1 VNQAGR
7 IFAGHAMPTP
17 DPSRMAPSPV
27 RGGLAPWQERRAKEL
42 MSTHLG
48 REISLAFVAGECRL
62 SVSHFAR
69 SFKQCTG
76 KPPHRWLLENRV
88 EKAKELLINAELPLA
103 EIALECGFS
112 DQSHFTRVFSR
123 IAGTSPGTWQ
133 RLRLSRRAA
142 AGRFISRQEPAGEC
156 AGMAK
161 CDVNA

>member
-1 VNQAGR
+1 MNQAGR

-17 DPSRMAPSPV
+17 GPSPMAPPPV

-88 EKAKELLINAELPLA
+88 EKAKELLTDAGLPLA

-123 IAGTSPGTWQ
+123 IAGTSPGTWR
-133 RLRLSRRAA
+133 RLRLSRHAA
-142 AGRFISRQEPAGEC
+142 AGRFSSRQEPAGAC
-156 AGMAK
+156 AGMAE
-161 CDVNA
+161 CNANI

>member
-1 VNQAGR
+1 VNQAGSV
-7 IFAGHAMPTP
+7 FATHAMLASS
-17 DPSRMAPSPV
+17 PSRMASPPA

-42 MSTHLG
+42 MTTHLG

-88 EKAKELLINAELPLA
+88 EKAKELLIDAEMALA

-133 RLRLSRRAA
+133 RLRLSRRAGGSA
-142 AGRFISRQEPAGEC
+142 PSFKPSSTPPLTPPGC
-156 AGMAK
+156 
-161 CDVNA
+161 

>member
-1 VNQAGR
+1 VNQAGSVL
-7 IFAGHAMPTP
+7 ATHAMLTP
-17 DPSRMAPSPV
+17 DPPPMASPPV

-48 REISLAFVAGECRL
+48 REISLAFVAGECGL

-76 KPPHRWLLENRV
+76 TPPHRWLLENRV
-88 EKAKELLINAELPLA
+88 ERAKELLTDAEPPLA

-123 IAGTSPGTWQ
+123 TVGTSPGTWR
-133 RLRLSRRAA
+133 RLRLSRRVGGSAPSFKPSDQPV
-142 AGRFISRQEPAGEC
+142 AG
-156 AGMAK
+156 
-161 CDVNA
+161 

>member
-1 VNQAGR
+1 MNQVSR
-7 IFAGHAMPTP
+7 IFVSHSMLAP
-17 DPSRMAPSPV
+17 DPPRMAPPPV

-88 EKAKELLINAELPLA
+88 ERAKELLTDAGLPLA

-142 AGRFISRQEPAGEC
+142 PGRFNARQEPAG
-156 AGMAK
+156 
-161 CDVNA
+161 DVPA

>member
-1 VNQAGR
+1 
-7 IFAGHAMPTP
+7 MP
-17 DPSRMAPSPV
+17 PSPA

-76 KPPHRWLLENRV
+76 KPPHRWLLEKRV
-88 EKAKELLINAELPLA
+88 EKAKELLIDAELPLA

-123 IAGTSPGTWQ
+123 TVGTSPGTWR
-133 RLRLSRRAA
+133 RLRMSRRATA
-142 AGRFISRQEPAGEC
+142 AWFSSRQEPAGTC
-156 AGMAK
+156 AGMAE
-161 CDVNA
+161 CDANI

>member
-1 VNQAGR
+1 MEQASR
-7 IFAGHAMPTP
+7 IFAAHAMLALDAP
-17 DPSRMAPSPV
+17 RMEPPPI

-48 REISLAFVAGECRL
+48 RPIPLAFVASECRL
-62 SVSHFAR
+62 SISHFAR

-88 EKAKELLINAELPLA
+88 ERAKELLTDAGLPLA

-142 AGRFISRQEPAGEC
+142 PGRFNARQEPAG
-156 AGMAK
+156 
-161 CDVNA
+161 DVPA